1 VGRWGGQACAGS
13 WSSDDH
19 LAAKLD
25 AAQAMEALMGMQRRS
40 CFDSPDAL
48 RSYDEVQLMTIP
60 KYRCMKLHGGKYS
73 QVARHCNEYKE
84 QPHAFPTKCK
94 REREYCIAHGF
105 RGLHEILAAMIKE
118 QQSHMTS

>member
-1 VGRWGGQACAGS
+1 
-13 WSSDDH
+13 
-19 LAAKLD
+19 
-25 AAQAMEALMGMQRRS
+25 MGMQRRS

-73 QVARHCNEYKE
+73 QVARHCNDYKE

-94 REREYCIAHGF
+94 RERECCRTRGF
-105 RGLHEILAAMIKE
+105 SGLHEILAAMIKE
-118 QQSHMTS
+118 